1 MTPLEHLRWAT
12 PALRALAN
20 IRILADGTST
30 LAVLDLIQR
39 AVPEEYRSPEPQWLY
54 THTTHLIQRPGQ
66 TDRFQMP
73 AVALTDGPDRII
85 VQVGIPDS
93 DAWERLR
100 GKILPRF
107 QEGDRTI
114 DFPPLPDH
122 PLW

>member
-1 MTPLEHLRWAT
+1 MIPLEQLRWAT
-12 PALRALAN
+12 PALRTLAN

-39 AVPEEYRSPEPQWLY
+39 SVPDEYQSPQPQWLY
-54 THTTHLIQRPGQ
+54 THTTHLIQRPGH

-73 AVALTDGPDRII
+73 ALGLTDGRDRILF
-85 VQVGIPDS
+85 QVGIPDS
-93 DAWERLR
+93 AAWDRLR

-107 QEGDRTI
+107 QEGERTI